1 MFKTTTRFLIVDDF
15 STMRKVIKK
24 ALFDLGYENV
34 LEAADGIKA
43 YDLLEKYSNTAE
55 PVEIVMSDWNMPNM
69 MGIDLLK
76 KCRLDSRYK
85 TLPFML
91 ITAES
96 EQSQIIEAVR
106 AGVSDYVIKPFSPST
121 LKGKLEVVFRK
132 TFPGNAA

>member
-121 LKGKLEVVFRK
+121 LKGNLEVVFRK

>member
-1 MFKTTTRFLIVDDF
+1 MFKATTRFLIVDDF

-34 LEAADGIKA
+34 IEAADGVKG
-43 YDLLEKYSNTAE
+43 YELLEKFALTSE
-55 PVEIVMSDWNMPNM
+55 PVEIIMSDWNMPNM

-76 KCRLDSRYK
+76 KCRVEARFK
-85 TLPFML
+85 TLPFIL

-96 EQSQIIEAVR
+96 EQSQIIEAVK

-121 LKGKLEVVFRK
+121 LKGKLEIVFK
-132 TFPGNAA
+132 KSNTGSAA

>member
-34 LEAADGIKA
+34 LEAADGVKA
-43 YDLLEKYSNTAE
+43 YELLEKYSQTSE
-55 PVEIVMSDWNMPNM
+55 PVEVVMSDWNMPNM

-76 KCRLDSRYK
+76 KCRIDSRYK
-85 TLPFML
+85 NLPFML

-121 LKGKLEVVFRK
+121 LKGKLETVFK
-132 TFPGNAA
+132 KAHPGSAA

>member
-34 LEAADGIKA
+34 LEAADGVKA
-43 YDLLEKYSNTAE
+43 YELLEKYSQTSE

-76 KCRLDSRYK
+76 KCRLDSKYK

-96 EQSQIIEAVR
+96 EQTQIIEAVR

-121 LKGKLEVVFRK
+121 LKGKLEVVFK
-132 TFPGNAA
+132 KAFPGQAA

>member
-34 LEAADGIKA
+34 IEAADGVKA
-43 YDLLEKYSNTAE
+43 YELLEKYSMTSE

-69 MGIDLLK
+69 MGIELLK
-76 KCRLDSRYK
+76 KCRVEDRYK
-85 TLPFML
+85 NLPFML

-96 EQSQIIEAVR
+96 EQSQIIEAVK

-121 LKGKLEVVFRK
+121 LKGKLETVFK
-132 TFPGNAA
+132 KINAGNAA

>member
-1 MFKTTTRFLIVDDF
+1 MFKATTRFLIVDDF

-34 LEAADGIKA
+34 IEAADGVKG
-43 YDLLEKYSNTAE
+43 YELLEKFALTSE
-55 PVEIVMSDWNMPNM
+55 PVEIIMSDWNMPNM

-76 KCRLDSRYK
+76 KCRVEARFK
-85 TLPFML
+85 TLPFIL

-96 EQSQIIEAVR
+96 EQSQIIEAVK

-121 LKGKLEVVFRK
+121 LKGKLEIVFKK
-132 TFPGNAA
+132 TNTGSAA